1 MGRDSLVAYKSS
13 DPEIKEISKRSSGE
27 AETVDIDLNINVN
40 DNDEERINQ
49 PDLKKARTVD
59 EDPATTEVSQ
69 GILETTVLLLN
80 LIDIILFYTF
90 IIL

>member
-1 MGRDSLVAYKSS
+1 MGRDSLVAYGSS
-13 DPEIKEISKRSSGE
+13 DPEIKEISKGISAE
-27 AETVDIDLNINVN
+27 AETIGIDLNINLN

-69 GILETTVLLLN
+69 GILETTVLFLN
-80 LIDIILFYTF
+80 LIEVKCFF
-90 IIL
+90 MF